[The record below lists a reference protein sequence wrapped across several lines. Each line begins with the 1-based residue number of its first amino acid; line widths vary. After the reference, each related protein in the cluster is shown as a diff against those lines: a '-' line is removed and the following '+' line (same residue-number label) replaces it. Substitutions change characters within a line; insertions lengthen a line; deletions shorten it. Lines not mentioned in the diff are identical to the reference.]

1 MVGDR
6 TYVFSLRPARCTATV
21 THARLNS
28 LVRAGRCGLQP
39 SHGRNE
45 ARSPKRW
52 TRAVC
57 PGGLFRRQF
66 RTCGAG
72 PYGLRIFG
80 PRRWRRCG
88 VGCLRDQTE
97 VHRLTASS
105 LVAGEGFLVLPPA
118 GDIIAPEV
126 RVGAGQRE
134 FTLRLDPPRAGGEVR
149 VQRSVRAGDAHPI
162 EETFRFTIRLRAT
175 PAPRATTA
183 PTPDESSDGPDVTS
197 EPHARTKRG
206 G

>member
-1 MVGDR
+1 MEGTKHV
-6 TYVFSLRPARCTATV
+6 PP
-21 THARLNS
+21 N
-28 LVRAGRCGLQP
+28 
-39 SHGRNE
+39 
-45 ARSPKRW
+45 
-52 TRAVC
+52 
-57 PGGLFRRQF
+57 GGLALFVLVVYFVVSFVPVAQAHTDF
-66 RTCGAG
+66 ESSDPAAGA
-72 PYGLRIFG
+72 
-80 PRRWRRCG
+80 
-88 VGCLRDQTE
+88 VVESACLRDQTE

-126 RVGAGQRE
+126 RVSAGQRE
-134 FTLRLDPPRAGGEVR
+134 FTLRLDPPLAGGEVR

-175 PAPRATTA
+175 PAPTATTA

>member
-1 MVGDR
+1 MEGTKHV
-6 TYVFSLRPARCTATV
+6 PP
-21 THARLNS
+21 N
-28 LVRAGRCGLQP
+28 
-39 SHGRNE
+39 
-45 ARSPKRW
+45 
-52 TRAVC
+52 
-57 PGGLFRRQF
+57 GGLALFVLVVYFVVSFVPVAQAHTDF
-66 RTCGAG
+66 ESSDPAAGAVVESAVSEIK
-72 PYGLRIFG
+72 LRF
-80 PRRWRRCG
+80 
-88 VGCLRDQTE
+88 
-97 VHRLTASS
+97 TASS

-126 RVGAGQRE
+126 RVSADQRE

-162 EETFRFTIRLRAT
+162 EGTFRFTIRLPAT